1 MPRRR
6 KAWAAWN
13 YITRTS
19 RSSPTSAS
27 HSPTS
32 AVSDSTSP
40 IESVSLTYNMNILQH
55 IPTSIY
61 GDVLVTLNPIH
72 APSPSTIQGSWHYR
86 HPLYTA
92 AAVRAQKAL
101 PRIQNR
107 RGISFAGAWTKYGFH
122 EDGFSSGV
130 AAALQHLGG
139 AVEWEFVDSTFSR
152 GRRPRLGVPD
162 YALRAAIGA
171 VRWWAWAVALW
182 WVVVTLPARVLMR
195 VLGGVLVL
203 VLGSGGKRRKLA

>member
-1 MPRRR
+1 
-6 KAWAAWN
+6 
-13 YITRTS
+13 
-19 RSSPTSAS
+19 
-27 HSPTS
+27 
-32 AVSDSTSP
+32 
-40 IESVSLTYNMNILQH
+40 MNILQH
-55 IPTSIY
+55 IPTSTY
-61 GDVLVTLNPIH
+61 GDVLVTLNPLQP
-72 APSPSTIQGSWHYR
+72 PSPSTVQGTWHYR

-152 GRRPRLGVPD
+152 GRRPTLGVPD

-171 VRWWAWAVALW
+171 VRWWAWAW
-182 WVVVTLPARVLMR
+182 RC
-195 VLGGVLVL
+195 GGPW
-203 VLGSGGKRRKLA
+203 